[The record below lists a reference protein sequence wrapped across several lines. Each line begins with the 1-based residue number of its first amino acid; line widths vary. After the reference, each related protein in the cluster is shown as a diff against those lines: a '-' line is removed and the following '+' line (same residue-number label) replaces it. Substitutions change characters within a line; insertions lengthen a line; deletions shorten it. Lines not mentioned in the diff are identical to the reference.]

1 MAENNIYK
9 VKRQINWEQIQM
21 KNYIPN
27 MQDPIYIG
35 RKSQKI
41 LQKCG
46 YKSFKNRKIDKRYG
60 NNIYLYAKGIQFTHN
75 KKNIN

>member
-9 VKRQINWEQIQM
+9 VKRQINWEKIQM
-21 KNYIPN
+21 KHYIPN

-41 LQKCG
+41 L
-46 YKSFKNRKIDKRYG
+46 
-60 NNIYLYAKGIQFTHN
+60 
-75 KKNIN
+75 